1 MNTKSTSDFSDL
13 DGLFDNHLGDDVID
27 VSATRLVKAIRSG
40 DARTYAE
47 IVSTSKGRATFAG
60 LDARTKEAGRLLGE
74 SLKTQAESSEASAP
88 TPPNM
93 TLTPLAKLY
102 IANGVSSLTRV
113 PSPKLKDDFRATLMH
128 WRGLLINALRTQD
141 EPTALVQVV
150 LAITATEGAFDALRL
165 IRNVANQLL
174 WQAAIHVA
182 RDRRTQSE
190 IEDEQHPMFDEGQTT
205 YEPSD
210 TVHYPDEHDAIDAY
224 TLAHAWLSALADN
237 LAVDED
243 DRIRLGLESGLE
255 YTSVLNEDG
264 ATWDRV
270 FDVDDAID
278 VQLEKNR
285 QAMVRR
291 NADKVLARKQAF
303 LALAQMAKAA

>member
-1 MNTKSTSDFSDL
+1 MNTRSASDFSDL
-13 DGLFDNHLGDDVID
+13 DSLFDNHLGDDVID

-74 SLKTQAESSEASAP
+74 SLKTQVESSEASAP
-88 TPPNM
+88 TPPDM

-102 IANGVSSLTRV
+102 IANSVSSLTRV
-113 PSPKLKDDFRATLMH
+113 PSPKLKPDFRATLMH
-128 WRGLLINALRTQD
+128 WRELLIAALKTQD
-141 EPTALVQVV
+141 EATALAQVMLV
-150 LAITATEGAFDALRL
+150 LTATEGAFDAMRL
-165 IRNVANQLL
+165 IRNVANQML
-174 WQAAIHVA
+174 WQASIHIA

-190 IEDEQHPMFDEGQTT
+190 AEDEQRSTLDEGQTT

-210 TVHYPDEHDAIDAY
+210 AVHHPDEHDAIDAY

-264 ATWDRV
+264 TTWDRV
-270 FDVDDAID
+270 FDVGDAIEA
-278 VQLEKNR
+278 QLEKNR

-291 NADKVLARKQAF
+291 NADKVLARKQSI
-303 LALAQMAKAA
+303 LLLAQMAKAA